1 MQPVLVAKDLAVGY
15 RVRRSTWR
23 TVLSQINV
31 QLHQGE
37 FACLLGPNGAGK
49 STLLRTLTNIQP
61 PIQGAVQIGN
71 VNIHQLSKEAL
82 SRQLSVVLT
91 ERLHVSN
98 LTGYELVS
106 FGRSPYTDFFGRMTP
121 QDHRIVRWAIHVTHS
136 EDLAQ
141 RLVSEMSDGE
151 RQRIMIAR
159 ALAQEPAVMILDEPT
174 AFLDLPRRVEITGLL
189 RRLAHETGLAVLM
202 STHDLDLALRS
213 SDTLWLVTP
222 EGNVASGA
230 PEDLVLHGTLA
241 TTFMS
246 DELHFD
252 AQFGGFRHHQ
262 PVIGKARVCCDG
274 LPGIWMR
281 HALEREGY
289 LLIDRAGSDD
299 LVDLEVEY
307 VPQSGQAVW
316 CLRNRHEETYHHAI
330 GPLISHVRRLRS
342 INL

>member
-1 MQPVLVAKDLAVGY
+1 MQPVLVAKDLDVGY
-15 RVRRSTWR
+15 RARRSQWR

-31 QLHQGE
+31 ALHQGE

-61 PIQGAVQIGN
+61 PIRGSVQIGD
-71 VNIHQLSKEAL
+71 VDIHRLSKEAL

-91 ERLHVSN
+91 ERLQVSN

-106 FGRSPYTDFFGRMTP
+106 FGRSPYTDFFGRMTE
-121 QDHRIVRWAIHVTHS
+121 QDHRVVRWAIHVTHS

-159 ALAQEPAVMILDEPT
+159 ALAQEPAVMVLDEPT
-174 AFLDLPRRVEITGLL
+174 AFLDLPRRVEITALL

-213 SDTLWLVTP
+213 SDSLWLVTTD
-222 EGNVASGA
+222 GKLVSGA
-230 PEDLVLHGTLA
+230 PEDLVLQGTLA
-241 TTFMS
+241 TTFVS

-262 PVIGKARVCCDG
+262 PLIGKAIVRCDG

-289 LLIDRAGSDD
+289 ALIDSGGGDA
-299 LVDLEVEY
+299 VDLEVEY
-307 VPQSGQAVW
+307 TARPDQAVW
-316 CLRNRHEETYHHAI
+316 CLRHGCEESYHHAI
-330 GPLISHVRRLRS
+330 GPLIAQIRAQRSLALR
-342 INL
+342 